1 MIEFDLNKAKQR
13 VYVKP
18 TAQKKGHY
26 RMQEVGQK
34 EIEKKPSRKDTGKI
48 AALPDDI
55 KKEILEL
62 RRLGDSGASIKSS
75 IENIIDASDDQN
87 LKENLHTKGVLKSP
101 SGAASLNV
109 TSQALTDWASKRG
122 IESRKKRKTVKEVE
136 TKAKEIEEKQ
146 FAAANEKFARLQI
159 ENKML
164 KDQLARERDSH
175 AESDAIRTKLRNEN
189 YILREKLKSMQPKSL

>member
-189 YILREKLKSMQPKSL
+189 YLLREKLKSLE